1 MRQPRQ
7 ESHAFPFVRI
17 GLRDDGACGCC
28 AGGERRMRHVGGE
41 VDQGRRPY
49 IRPVL
54 QRIAADDGGDA
65 FEHEERGFVGGVF
78 VRAGAAA
85 GGRQSSSAL
94 SAGFGGGAK
103 VRTGTEK
110 RSSSRSSGVGA
121 KARVPGIAAVFLSEG
136 CAEHAGTVQRFYDG
150 ARGRAGEK
158 VE

>member
-1 MRQPRQ
+1 
-7 ESHAFPFVRI
+7 
-17 GLRDDGACGCC
+17 
-28 AGGERRMRHVGGE
+28 MRHVGEDLGLY
-41 VDQGRRPY
+41 PY
-49 IRPVL
+49 LVL

-65 FEHEERGFVGGVF
+65 VEHEERGFVGGVF

-121 KARVPGIAAVFLSEG
+121 KARVPGMGAVFLSG
-136 CAEHAGTVQRFYDG
+136 GRAEHAGTVQRFDDG